1 MPKWYRGKIV
11 NNLKT
16 IWHRFFAGVNQS
28 CTDGGQTN
36 SAQMQALAD
45 FRDGRVKIMIATSV
59 ADEGIDIATCNLI
72 VKYNIVGN
80 ETSFVQRRG
89 CFLWILIANH
99 LLAKQNCSRTENI
112 KYYSLF
118 IYLFKLFTVHFEQ

>member
-1 MPKWYRGKIV
+1 
-11 NNLKT
+11 
-16 IWHRFFAGVNQS
+16 
-28 CTDGGQTN
+28 
-36 SAQMQALAD
+36 
-45 FRDGRVKIMIATSV
+45 
-59 ADEGIDIATCNLI
+59 
-72 VKYNIVGN
+72 
-80 ETSFVQRRG
+80 VQRRG

>member
-1 MPKWYRGKIV
+1 
-11 NNLKT
+11 
-16 IWHRFFAGVNQS
+16 
-28 CTDGGQTN
+28 
-36 SAQMQALAD
+36 MQALAD

-89 CFLWILIANH
+89 CFL
-99 LLAKQNCSRTENI
+99 
-112 KYYSLF
+112 
-118 IYLFKLFTVHFEQ
+118 